1 MHGIVD
7 NNPANDPDKKPIK
20 SRSKFSPNYSLFQ
33 TALFGYNSP
42 MAAMEV
48 VPDDKV
54 SIRVASDV
62 DTFTLKAP
70 LMAPVKMNKDY
81 FYAPMRALLPKNSE
95 RLVTNPLTGD
105 DIDARL
111 VNAVCEPWLFY
122 SVPGDP
128 TPSFLHDLE
137 DIIFN
142 RTTQYQVNYSNLG
155 EQIRCLTLAFLN
167 FYQWTWFTLSKGA
180 PARSLGYDFDL
191 FAGPYLQ
198 DASLGGST
206 VIGKKRVSYD
216 KFCDALFKVLKK
228 YVRAASFSVV
238 TGIDGNYSSQ
248 TVQTESVSVYFGA
261 SSEELGLFPA
271 SYTLHQFIELLQQG
285 AMITDLSGL
294 SLNAPYT
301 SGGAAV
307 NFGTTE
313 LGFVQPDNPIVYDMD
328 IRLFQGPDKQYPL
341 EDEGSEH
348 DIVNLLRLAAYQLA
362 CAQFYTSDSVDY
374 VYSPE
379 LWHENMLSLY
389 RMAMGSGFSA
399 NEFYMYNGMNVPYDS
414 ISGNILDSV
423 FSKAKNYYDN
433 VGGCYDYVDTPSQV
447 MQLFL
452 YTQIEPTYAAYSY
465 LINLFSF
472 TRSLRYRDYF
482 VGSKTRPMAV
492 GNVDVTVS
500 GGQFS
505 VVDVTKN
512 IQRQRFLNQVN
523 RIGRS
528 LKEYT
533 RGIFGAD
540 PTYDPHQ
547 LIFLGSSTDVIG
559 AEETQNTAENQYSP
573 VGITSKLRNDSS
585 RFAFEGSFNEFGIIV
600 GIMNFDIVRPMV
612 HGFDR
617 QNLHLDRFDM
627 FNPYLQTIGDQEVKG
642 TELSINLPNKI
653 FGYQLRYSE
662 YKQRFDVA
670 AGGFA
675 EHLPGYCFTGDFSNL
690 ADRLNPDFF
699 RISPDFIRNHTF
711 DFDRLYLM
719 LPDDSPAG
727 YFHFIVRHDITIDAT
742 RPMLAAP
749 SIL

>member
-7 NNPANDPDKKPIK
+7 NNPANDPDKKPVK

-81 FYAPMRALLPKNSE
+81 FFAPMRALLPKNAE
-95 RLVTNPLTGD
+95 RLITNPVTGD

-111 VNAVCEPWLFY
+111 VNSVCEPWLHF
-122 SVPGDP
+122 SSPNQQ
-128 TPSFLHDLE
+128 TPDYLKNLE
-137 DIIFN
+137 DIIFD
-142 RTTQYQVNYSNLG
+142 RSSTSVRVSYSDLG
-155 EQIRCLTLAFLN
+155 EQARCLVLSFLN
-167 FYQWTWFTLSKGA
+167 FYQWTWFALSKGA

-191 FAGPYLQ
+191 FAGPFLQ
-198 DASLGGST
+198 DSSQGGST
-206 VIGKKRVSYD
+206 VVGKKRISYD
-216 KFCDALFKVLKK
+216 KFCDACFKLLRK
-228 YVRAASFSVV
+228 YVRVASFNVA
-238 TGIDGNYSSQ
+238 TDIDGIPGTFNV
-248 TVQTESVSVYFGA
+248 TTKAVTVYFGA
-261 SSEELGLFPA
+261 TSEELGLFPA
-271 SYTLHQFIELLQQG
+271 AYTLHQFLELIQQG
-285 AMITDLSGL
+285 AMITELTGL
-294 SLNAPYT
+294 AFNAPYVAGDSTVDFGSTEMGLVPPINT
-301 SGGAAV
+301 S
-307 NFGTTE
+307 T
-313 LGFVQPDNPIVYDMD
+313 YDMD
-328 IRLFQGPDKQYPL
+328 IRLYQSPDKEYPF
-341 EDEGSEH
+341 EDEGEDH
-348 DIVNLLRLAAYQLA
+348 DIVNLLRLVAYQLA
-362 CAQFYTSDSVDY
+362 SAQFYTNDSIDY
-374 VYSPE
+374 VYSSE
-379 LWHENMLSLY
+379 LWHENMLSLF
-389 RMAMGSGFSA
+389 RMGNGIYSSSY
-399 NEFYMYNGMNVPYDS
+399 EFYRYNGMNVPYDS
-414 ISGNILDSV
+414 ISANIVERMMYLANTFLDSIQSC
-423 FSKAKNYYDN
+423 FDTSYPNYWMN
-433 VGGCYDYVDTPSQV
+433 
-447 MQLFL
+447 LFHSINMK
-452 YTQIEPTYAAYSY
+452 TTYAAYAY
-465 LINLFSF
+465 LVNLFSF

-547 LIFLGSSTDVIG
+547 LVFLGSSTDVIG
-559 AEETQNTAENQYSP
+559 AEETQNTAEDQFTTI
-573 VGITSKLRNDSS
+573 GITSKLRNDSS

-662 YKQRFDVA
+662 YKQRFDIA

-690 ADRLNPDFF
+690 ADRLNPDYF

-727 YFHFIVRHDITIDAT
+727 YFHFIVRHDINIDAS

>member
-95 RLVTNPLTGD
+95 RLITNPLTGD
-105 DIDARL
+105 DIDPRL

-122 SVPGDP
+122 NSPG
-128 TPSFLHDLE
+128 TTTSNYVRYLE

-142 RTTQYQVNYSNLG
+142 RTAQYQVNYANLG
-155 EQIRCLTLAFLN
+155 EQVRCLALSFIN

-191 FAGPYLQ
+191 FAGNFLQ
-198 DASLGGST
+198 DSALGAQT
-206 VIGKKRVSYD
+206 IAGKRRISYD
-216 KFCDALFKVLKK
+216 KFCDAVFKLLKK
-228 YVRAASFSVV
+228 YVRVVGFEVV
-238 TGIDGNYSSQ
+238 TDIDGDYSSP
-248 TVQTESVSVYFGA
+248 TVTTKQVSVYPG
-261 SSEELGLFPA
+261 STSEDLGLFPA
-271 SYTLHQFIELLQQG
+271 AYTLHQFIELIQQG
-285 AMITDLSGL
+285 AMVVKLTGL
-294 SLNAPYT
+294 SLNAPYV
-301 SGGAAV
+301 SGDPTV
-307 NFGTTE
+307 DFGTTE
-313 LGFVQPDNPIVYDMD
+313 LGLIAPSTTSTYEMD
-328 IRLFQGPDKQYPL
+328 VRLFTSPDKAYPFP
-341 EDEGSEH
+341 EGDDH

-362 CAQFYTSDSVDY
+362 CAQFYTNDSVDY
-374 VYSPE
+374 IYSPE
-379 LWHENMLSLY
+379 LWHENQLSLF
-389 RMAMGSGFSA
+389 RVAWGLGFPTY
-399 NEFYMYNGMNVPYDS
+399 EFYQYNGMNVPYDS
-414 ISGNILDSV
+414 ISANILESV
-423 FSKAKNYYDN
+423 FVKAYQALDDYYNTFNSVDYPNYW
-433 VGGCYDYVDTPSQV
+433 
-447 MQLFL
+447 MHLFHGL
-452 YTQIEPTYAAYSY
+452 NLNSVYAAYSY
-465 LINLFSF
+465 LINLFGF